1 MDVYGLRAEFAHATG
16 VCKWREPAS
25 FGGQLYSYYLC
36 EFLKAEAAR
45 EHCFNKSRS
54 NGAQGGEP
62 LLECVAVW
70 KRLELGACFWSWT
83 GISWY
88 NNVWGMDTP

>member
-1 MDVYGLRAEFAHATG
+1 MVFFAALAIASDVSVSHQGHSRGISGCQDVAERDAMDVYGLRAEFAHATG

-45 EHCFNKSRS
+45 KLCFN
-54 NGAQGGEP
+54 
-62 LLECVAVW
+62 
-70 KRLELGACFWSWT
+70 
-83 GISWY
+83 
-88 NNVWGMDTP
+88 